1 MENPTI
7 LNLKN
12 NLTELI
18 RIQQTMEALGEYWN
32 VPFQMVVSLNLIIE
46 EVFANIVL
54 HAFPDQSEQIIQLKI
69 GRKDDCFGVEFLD
82 LGIHYNPVCC
92 PGTSPDCLCEE
103 GLTEESGV
111 KMIKQVMDEVS
122 YVRNLDTNRLKMC
135 KKIW

>member
-12 NLTELI
+12 NLTELN
-18 RIQQTMEALGEYWN
+18 RIQHTLEALGEHWN
-32 VPFQMVVSLNLIIE
+32 VPFQMVVSLNLVIE
-46 EVFANIVL
+46 EVFVNIVL

-69 GRKDDCFGVEFLD
+69 GRKEDCFGVEFLD
-82 LGIHYNPVCC
+82 FGIQYNPVCC
-92 PGTSPDCLCEE
+92 LGSKPDCRCEDA
-103 GLTEESGV
+103 LTEESGI

-122 YVRNLDTNRLKMC
+122 YVRDQDTNRLKMC